1 MWNTLKKIAAKADA
15 ALAEHQEKNRDPG
28 IYEDWKKPSPVAA
41 VAKKPVPPPPA
52 PAPLKQAPAPAPTA
66 RPRGTAQKVYSR
78 AMELQEES
86 LNAYAKRDPLMLSH
100 LLDKRVQQGEITRE
114 YANWIIGE
122 ARKRRGK

>member
-1 MWNTLKKIAAKADA
+1 MWDTLKKIAAKADA
-15 ALAEHQEKNRDPG
+15 ALAEQKQKNRDPG

-52 PAPLKQAPAPAPTA
+52 PAPVKQAPAPAPTA
-66 RPRGTAQKVYSR
+66 RPSGTVQKVYSR

-100 LLDKRVQQGEITRE
+100 LLDKRVQQGELTRE
-114 YANWIIGE
+114 LANWIIGE